1 MPWEVVIQ
9 LADGA
14 EPGEVASVCDRM
26 TAALPG
32 IYFYTEPSGP
42 EKIAAAREMGVE
54 FPEVI
59 RKHME
64 QRPATLQADFQG
76 DEFSMRFYGFES
88 QPLRTIYVEVRG
100 SGNPLPALA
109 ALCRPHG
116 WIAVDCASGQPLDFA
131 GQAAAGWEAFQSCR
145 DRAVRSILE
154 SEEPS

>member
-14 EPGEVASVCDRM
+14 EPGDVASVRERM

-32 IYFYTEPSGP
+32 IHFCTEPSGP
-42 EKIAAAREMGVE
+42 EKIAAARAMGVE

-59 RKHME
+59 RKNLE

-100 SGNPLPALA
+100 NGNPLPALA

-116 WIAVDCASGQPLDFA
+116 WIAVDCASGRPLDLA
-131 GQAAAGWEAFQSCR
+131 GQAAAGWEAFQSYR
-145 DRAVRSILE
+145 DRAVRHISE
-154 SEEPS
+154 SEEPG